1 MKVVETQMVVIGAGP
16 GGYTAA
22 FYAADKGMKTA
33 LVERQGTLGGVC
45 LNVGCIPS
53 KALLH
58 MAAIKEEAEK
68 GSEYGLNISMDGID
82 LEKMRLQKE
91 KIVQKLTGG
100 LKVLSKARNVDV
112 YNGHAKFLD
121 ANNLIITDAKGE
133 ETRLTF
139 QKALIAAGSRPIK
152 PSAFDFSSDRIFTST
167 GALELKD
174 IPKSL
179 LIVGGGII
187 GLELGSFYAT
197 FGSEVTVVEA
207 LDSLVSDVDR
217 DVFRHLERKIKKM
230 FKNIHLNTMVQ
241 SLKANKNEVVAVLKT
256 EKGEVQEK
264 FSRALVSIGRMPNSD
279 ALDLGKANISIDD
292 KGFVKVDKQMRTS
305 SENIFAIGDIV
316 GNPMLAHKASREAH
330 IAIDAA
336 MGKKVAFENICIPN
350 VIYTDPELAWV
361 GLTEKIAK
369 EKNISYK
376 IGTFPWAA
384 SGRALAIGKTEG
396 MTKLLFDPKTERILG
411 AAIVGASAGELIAE
425 TTLAIEMGAVMEDI
439 SETIHAH
446 PTLSETTM
454 ESAEDLH
461 ALATHFLSKN
471 RK

>member
-68 GSEYGLNISMDGID
+68 GSEYGLNISMGGID

-279 ALDLGKANISIDD
+279 ALDLDKANISIDD

>member
-1 MKVVETQMVVIGAGP
+1 MKVVETQMVVVGAGP

-33 LVERQGTLGGVC
+33 LIERQDTLGGVC

-58 MAAIKEEAEK
+58 MAALKEEAEK
-68 GSEYGLNISMDGID
+68 GAEFGLKLSMNGID
-82 LEKMRLQKE
+82 LDKMRQHKE

-100 LKVLSKARNVDV
+100 LKVLAKGRSVDV

-167 GALELKD
+167 GALTLKD

-207 LDSLVSDVDR
+207 LDNLVSDVDR

-230 FKNIHLNTMVQ
+230 FKNIHLKTMVQ
-241 SLKANKNEVVAVLKT
+241 SLKANKNDVTAILKT
-256 EKGEVQEK
+256 EKGELQEK

-279 ALDLGKANISIDD
+279 ALDLDKANIAIDE
-292 KGFVKVDKQMRTS
+292 KGFIKVDRQMRTS
-305 SENIFAIGDIV
+305 TKNIFAIGDIV

-330 IAIDAA
+330 VAVDAA
-336 MGKKVAFENICIPN
+336 MDKKVAFENICIPN

-369 EKNISYK
+369 EKNIPYAV
-376 IGTFPWAA
+376 GTFPWAA

-396 MTKLLFDPKTERILG
+396 VTKLLFDPKTERILG